1 MASLAMCVCMYRKEK
16 CSPVGALARHSCRQA
31 GRQGDWDCVL
41 EWPGSQAALRCVR
54 RRVFAGIIPLAACRG
69 RDLPC
74 RRGSWALSRSR
85 PRHLLLMG
93 RWPETERGG
102 RAPGGWVLPRR
113 GWMGCTPCRLGYG
126 GCPVSFD
133 VEAVCTKGKY
143 CEVSKACQSS
153 PGDMYSTRDGVS
165 LYSGEENRSVRE
177 FGGVWRSLE
186 ENLVRAYVL
195 RQKSRLLRELQ

>member
-1 MASLAMCVCMYRKEK
+1 MQPSGGSSQAQL
-16 CSPVGALARHSCRQA
+16 QA
-31 GRQGDWDCVL
+31 GRETGTVCSSGQAARQ
-41 EWPGSQAALRCVR
+41 PGSFAMCAAPCLCWHHPFGRLLGEGSPLQA
-54 RRVFAGIIPLAACRG
+54 
-69 RDLPC
+69 
-74 RRGSWALSRSR
+74 GSLALSRSR

-102 RAPGGWVLPRR
+102 RAPGVWVLPRR

-126 GCPVSFD
+126 ECPVSFD

-165 LYSGEENRSVRE
+165 LYSGEENRSVRG

-186 ENLVRAYVL
+186 ENLVRAYVF